1 MNAQNDENNVISDET
16 LHSEDILNND
26 AEYNTFAVEGIGDA
40 DILAITKP
48 LTPKCKF
55 SVKRMLMPV
64 IAIPGL
70 IGINHFQTFLYVPI
84 FVFLSAIILFWNFP
98 TIILFNNKK
107 PLYYDE
113 LFLDIKKSPQ
123 LEIDENIKN
132 KYKTRFLWMLI
143 ISNALL
149 LAGLS
154 DYWLYRKRESTSY
167 IEMVGI
173 TGGVLKL
180 FQYINSTTGTVLLHF
195 SRKKIKDISDE
206 KTIAQIQNEICKEK
220 LADRSN
226 TIIMINPIYDMQ
238 NDDEE

>member
-1 MNAQNDENNVISDET
+1 MQTQNDANNVTPDET
-16 LHSEDILNND
+16 LKTEDILNSD
-26 AEYNTFAVEGIGDA
+26 SDYNAFIVEGIGDT
-40 DILAITKP
+40 DIITITKP
-48 LTPKCKF
+48 PTPQCKF
-55 SVKRMLMPV
+55 SIKRMLIPV

-98 TIILFNNKK
+98 NIILFNNRK
-107 PLYYDE
+107 PVYYDE

-123 LEIDENIKN
+123 LDIEENIKN

-167 IEMVGI
+167 IEMIGI

-180 FQYINSTTGTVLLHF
+180 FQYINSTTGTMLLHF

-206 KTIAQIQNEICKEK
+206 KTIDQLQNEISKEK

-226 TIIMINPIYDMQ
+226 TIIMINPVYDMQ